1 MYGIIRIKSR
11 NDFGIIS
18 LLEEGSNLGNIEPI
32 EEERKS
38 QDYEDTVE
46 LDDAWMRDVDD
57 VQFWHDY
64 FNNGRLIYNWVLT
77 RFYN

>member
-57 VQFWHDY
+57 VQF
-64 FNNGRLIYNWVLT
+64 
-77 RFYN
+77 